1 MAEHAEIEI
10 VRDFDPLMLP
20 SSTTVMVAAKQMRS
34 RNVRAVIVTE
44 GDAKLMGIFT
54 ERDAF
59 SRVLAEGKDPAATT
73 LAEVMTYN
81 PVNVT
86 PLSTT
91 AEVIRLMKTA
101 QCRHLP
107 IVNEG
112 KSVGIV
118 SRGDFAT

>member
-1 MAEHAEIEI
+1 MTEQAEIEI
-10 VRDFDPLMLP
+10 VRDFNPLILP
-20 SSTTVMVAAKQMRS
+20 SSTTVMAAAKQMRS
-34 RNVRAVIVTE
+34 RNARAVIVAE
-44 GDAKLMGIFT
+44 GDGKLAGIFT

-81 PVNVT
+81 PENVT
-86 PLSTT
+86 RQSTT
-91 AEVIRLMKTA
+91 AEVTRLMKAA

-107 IVNEG
+107 IVDG
-112 KSVGIV
+112 DKAVGIV